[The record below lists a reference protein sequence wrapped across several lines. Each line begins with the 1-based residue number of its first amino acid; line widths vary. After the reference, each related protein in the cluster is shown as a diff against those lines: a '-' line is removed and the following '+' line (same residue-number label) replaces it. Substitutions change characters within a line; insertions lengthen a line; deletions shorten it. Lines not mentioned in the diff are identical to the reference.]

1 MKRIILI
8 LLSFVIL
15 LSGCGTAHKQLNS
28 VNTDEFDNSI
38 VKVEELKSNLALE
51 ENEPVYKS
59 LDDEELLRH
68 VEDLVYRDTVTNLN
82 SDEYVVESVSAVY
95 VSKEYLEEVAFNS
108 QGNIYFGYTL
118 AELDDLFQGTKYIF
132 TLSDNGTTTV
142 KELEE
147 IKDLSTETMIKNVAI
162 GTGVILICVTVSIV
176 TAGSSTPAVS
186 VIYVAS
192 SKAVS
197 SAIPAAL
204 SSAAFGGVSAGI
216 VRGIQTGDFNE
227 VIKVSSMKASE
238 GFKWGAISGAISGA
252 IKGGKE
258 QAFVLKQGIKGGLS
272 LKEVAQ
278 IQKESKYPMEII
290 ERFNNIEQYKES
302 RRIGLFP
309 KMINGRTALVRKID
323 LNYVDKNGMT
333 NLQRIMNKKAPLD
346 PTGIPYELHHI
357 GQSND
362 SPLAILTHIEHMG
375 EGNNK
380 IWHVKTSGFD
390 NPSSQKAW
398 ATIKADFWK
407 DYAMKLISGG
417 I

>member
-1 MKRIILI
+1 MRRIILI
-8 LLSFVIL
+8 LLSFVL
-15 LSGCGTAHKQLNS
+15 LLNGCGMVHEQTGSADTNS
-28 VNTDEFDNSI
+28 SGNST
-38 VKVEELKSNLALE
+38 VKVEELKSKFALE

-59 LDDEELLRH
+59 LDDKELLRH
-68 VEDLVYRDTVTNLN
+68 IEDLVYRDTVTKLN
-82 SDEYVVESVSAVY
+82 SDEYVVEGVSAVY
-95 VSKEYLEEVAFNS
+95 VSKEYLDEVAFNS

-118 AELDDLFQGTKYIF
+118 AELDGLFQGKKYIF

-147 IKDLSTETMIKNVAI
+147 IKDVSTETMIKNVAI
-162 GTGVILICVTVSIV
+162 GTGVILVCVTVSV
-176 TAGSSTPAVS
+176 VSAGTGATALS
-186 VIYVAS
+186 VVFAAS
-192 SKAVS
+192 AK
-197 SAIPAAL
+197 SATVFAL
-204 SSAAFGGVSAGI
+204 SSATFGGVSAGV

-227 VIKVSSMKASE
+227 AIKVSSMEASE
-238 GFKWGAISGAISGA
+238 SFKWGAISGAIIG
-252 IKGGKE
+252 GGKE
-258 QAFVLKQGIKGGLS
+258 VFVLKKGTKGGLS
-272 LKEVAQ
+272 LNEVAQ

-290 ERFNNIEQYKES
+290 ERFNNMGQYKKSKE
-302 RRIGLFP
+302 IGLFP
-309 KMINGRTALVRKID
+309 EMINGRTALVRKID

-362 SPLAILTHIEHMG
+362 SPLAILTHLEHMG

-390 NPSSQKAW
+390 NPSSQKVW

>member
-15 LSGCGTAHKQLNS
+15 LNGCGTAHKQLNS

-147 IKDLSTETMIKNVAI
+147 IKDLSAETMIKNVAI
-162 GTGVILICVTVSIV
+162 GTGVILICVTVSVVSTGAGATALSIV
-176 TAGSSTPAVS
+176 FEASAKSATAF
-186 VIYVAS
+186 
-192 SKAVS
+192 
-197 SAIPAAL
+197 AL
-204 SSAAFGGVSAGI
+204 SSAAFGGVSAGV

-227 VIKVSSMKASE
+227 AIKASSMEASE
-238 GFKWGAISGAISGA
+238 SFKWGAISGAIIG
-252 IKGGKE
+252 GGKE
-258 QAFVLKQGIKGGLS
+258 AFILKKGTKGGLS
-272 LKEVAQ
+272 LNEVAQ

-333 NLQRIMNKKAPLD
+333 NLQRIMSKKAPLD

-390 NPSSQKAW
+390 NPSSQKVW

>member
-1 MKRIILI
+1 MRRIILI
-8 LLSFVIL
+8 LLSFVL
-15 LSGCGTAHKQLNS
+15 LLNGCGMAHEQTDSADTNS
-28 VNTDEFDNSI
+28 SGKST
-38 VKVEELKSNLALE
+38 VKVEELKSNFTLE

-59 LDDEELLRH
+59 LDDKELLRH

-82 SDEYVVESVSAVY
+82 SDEYVVESVSAIY

-162 GTGVILICVTVSIV
+162 GTGVILICVTIS
-176 TAGSSTPAVS
+176 
-186 VIYVAS
+186 VAS
-192 SKAVS
+192 AGTGATALSVVFAA
-197 SAIPAAL
+197 SAKSATVFAL
-204 SSAAFGGVSAGI
+204 SSAAFGGVSAGV

-227 VIKVSSMKASE
+227 AIKASSMEASE
-238 GFKWGAISGAISGA
+238 SFKWGAISGAIIG
-252 IKGGKE
+252 GGKE
-258 QAFVLKQGIKGGLS
+258 AFILKKGTKGGLS
-272 LKEVAQ
+272 LNEVAQ
-278 IQKESKYPMEII
+278 IQKESKYPIEII
-290 ERFNNIEQYKES
+290 ERFNNMEQYKICKNMRLSSE
-302 RRIGLFP
+302 
-309 KMINGRTALVRKID
+309 MINGRTALVRKID

-362 SPLAILTHIEHMG
+362 SPLAILTHLEHMG

-398 ATIKADFWK
+398 AAIKDDFWK